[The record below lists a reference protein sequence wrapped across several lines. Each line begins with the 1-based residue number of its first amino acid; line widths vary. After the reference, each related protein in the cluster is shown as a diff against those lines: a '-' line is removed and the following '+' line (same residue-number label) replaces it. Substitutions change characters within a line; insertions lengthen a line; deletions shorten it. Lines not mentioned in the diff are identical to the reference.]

1 MTTEATVLHGP
12 LPSAAD
18 GSTTSPTPRG
28 GDGKLDDRPLSHTAV
43 SRQRERRERMRD
55 DAEQDK
61 DAYSSDDASIR
72 SSRRRPA
79 PRQSSF
85 PYRDII
91 KSVLSNIMT
100 KNEEPTSSSPPSSR
114 PSSSQG
120 KDKADV
126 KDKKVEDVVRG
137 LAMEEWNARWLD
149 ELVAKV
155 KGELSDAASD
165 HSVSDGRHTPSSQS
179 SDDDDDASSLK
190 DTKRF
195 QPTVEDCDSDS
206 DSASEPDSQAT
217 AQDDPQ
223 PPSRSSSLSSAS
235 SNDSA
240 MSSPSSQSSVSTT
253 ASSPPP
259 TESESPKDPR
269 LSPRPTVHFC
279 PPTIHFL
286 PPDPTPEIEREQ
298 SELYPAQSLPSQPR
312 PPIVSERQ
320 APAVA
325 ERPTPAWGALF
336 NERDEPTPAL
346 GRLLRGLANYII
358 SEYSP
363 TDSLVITPDKLFKFY
378 TRYKLD
384 NEFFPFQR
392 VFDTRYHKSIR
403 GLSFLYTDLRCEH
416 HLVQESITRKPVIP
430 ALTPTGFEDWMTLL
444 IRAFPDREAKRL
456 DMVLADVPLMV
467 DDRHSSRSPVRT
479 SSSERLLPRQLPRQ
493 LFPERGHARAFDLME
508 SSFSEW
514 NRITTV
520 PVPPPEVVPAHP
532 LAYSLSSNIPASLQ
546 KLPPAA
552 SKALMEDTR
561 RHKDACYIDQTRLRP
576 SSIIYPSSA
585 SPSSPSS
592 SSFSTSSSI
601 PADVKSHPEP
611 LPSSTSSSSS
621 KHHHRTSRSKERESR
636 HRTTSDRSSRPRER
650 SPTGR
655 RSHKSRRY
663 RGTSPSESVEQRYS
677 SGRSDERRRERERR
691 GSVAER

>member
-1 MTTEATVLHGP
+1 MATEATVLHGP

-28 GDGKLDDRPLSHTAV
+28 GDGRLDDRPLSHTAV
-43 SRQRERRERMRD
+43 SRQRERRERRD
-55 DAEQDK
+55 EAETDK
-61 DAYSSDDASIR
+61 EAYSSDDDASVR
-72 SSRRRPA
+72 SSRRRPT
-79 PRQSSF
+79 PRRSSF

-100 KNEEPTSSSPPSSR
+100 KNEEPASSSSPPSSR

-120 KDKADV
+120 KDKADM
-126 KDKKVEDVVRG
+126 KDKKVEDVVRD

-179 SDDDDDASSLK
+179 SDDDDDASLK
-190 DTKRF
+190 DMKRF

-223 PPSRSSSLSSAS
+223 PLSRSSSLSSAS

-240 MSSPSSQSSVSTT
+240 MSSPSSQSSISTA

-259 TESESPKDPR
+259 ESESTKDPR
-269 LSPRPTVHFC
+269 LSPRPTVHFS

-286 PPDPTPEIEREQ
+286 PPEPTPEIEREQ
-298 SELYPAQSLPSQPR
+298 AELYPPQSLPSQLR

-320 APAVA
+320 APVVA

-336 NERDEPTPAL
+336 NDRDEPTTAL
-346 GRLLRGLANYII
+346 GRLLRGLANHII
-358 SEYSP
+358 AEYSP
-363 TDSLVITPDKLFKFY
+363 TDSLVVTPDKLFKFY

-430 ALTPTGFEDWMTLL
+430 SLTPAGFEDWMTLL

-456 DMVLADVPLMV
+456 DMILADVPLV
-467 DDRHSSRSPVRT
+467 ADDRHSRSTVRS

-493 LFPERGHARAFDLME
+493 LFPERGHARAFDLLE

-592 SSFSTSSSI
+592 SSFSTSSV
-601 PADVKSHPEP
+601 PAEIKSHSEP
-611 LPSSTSSSSS
+611 QPSTSSSSS
-621 KHHHRTSRSKERESR
+621 KHHHRTSRSKERDSR
-636 HRTTSDRSSRPRER
+636 HRTASDRSSRPRER

-691 GSVAER
+691 ASVAER

>member
-1 MTTEATVLHGP
+1 M
-12 LPSAAD
+12 
-18 GSTTSPTPRG
+18 
-28 GDGKLDDRPLSHTAV
+28 SHTAV

-61 DAYSSDDASIR
+61 EAYSSDDDSIR
-72 SSRRRPA
+72 PSRRRPA

-155 KGELSDAASD
+155 KGEREFHPQDENLSFHKSQLTHKPVSDAASD

-253 ASSPPP
+253 ASPPPP
-259 TESESPKDPR
+259 TEPESPKDPR

-312 PPIVSERQ
+312 PSIVSERQ

-346 GRLLRGLANYII
+346 GRLLRGLANYIVI
-358 SEYSP
+358 NP
-363 TDSLVITPDKLFKFY
+363 PSLTQ
-378 TRYKLD
+378 
-384 NEFFPFQR
+384 PF
-392 VFDTRYHKSIR
+392 H
-403 GLSFLYTDLRCEH
+403 
-416 HLVQESITRKPVIP
+416 
-430 ALTPTGFEDWMTLL
+430 
-444 IRAFPDREAKRL
+444 
-456 DMVLADVPLMV
+456 
-467 DDRHSSRSPVRT
+467 
-479 SSSERLLPRQLPRQ
+479 
-493 LFPERGHARAFDLME
+493 
-508 SSFSEW
+508 
-514 NRITTV
+514 
-520 PVPPPEVVPAHP
+520 
-532 LAYSLSSNIPASLQ
+532 
-546 KLPPAA
+546 
-552 SKALMEDTR
+552 
-561 RHKDACYIDQTRLRP
+561 
-576 SSIIYPSSA
+576 
-585 SPSSPSS
+585 
-592 SSFSTSSSI
+592 
-601 PADVKSHPEP
+601 
-611 LPSSTSSSSS
+611 
-621 KHHHRTSRSKERESR
+621 
-636 HRTTSDRSSRPRER
+636 
-650 SPTGR
+650 
-655 RSHKSRRY
+655 
-663 RGTSPSESVEQRYS
+663 
-677 SGRSDERRRERERR
+677 
-691 GSVAER
+691 